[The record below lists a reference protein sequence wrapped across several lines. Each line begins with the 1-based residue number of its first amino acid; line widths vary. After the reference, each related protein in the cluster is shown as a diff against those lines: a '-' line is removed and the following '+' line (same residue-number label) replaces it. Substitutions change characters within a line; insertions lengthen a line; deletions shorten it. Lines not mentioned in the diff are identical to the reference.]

1 MKRRTPEETRNRINR
16 LSEALFGVP
25 DEVGEEEAEQ
35 ALREAGLDTEA
46 LQERVYQRLYAEA
59 QQYWMAQKDLP
70 PLLKKALDD
79 LRPLSAPPR
88 TEAELARQAKTSVER
103 IVEKSK
109 LLASALVPDAP
120 LTFAE
125 SYRNKQGMTEADRKS
140 IDAVQEQLKKKIER
154 LKGKDDK
161 GQ

>member
-1 MKRRTPEETRNRINR
+1 MKHRTPEEDRNRVNR
-16 LSEALFGVP
+16 LSEALIGAP
-25 DEVGEEEAEQ
+25 DEIGCEEAEQ
-35 ALREAGLDTEA
+35 ALCEAGLDTEM

-79 LRPLSAPPR
+79 LRPISKPPR
-88 TEAELARQAKTSVER
+88 SEAELARQAKKSVER
-103 IVEKSK
+103 VVERAK
-109 LLASALVPDAP
+109 LLASALVPEAP
-120 LTFAE
+120 LSFAE
-125 SYRNKQGMTEADRKS
+125 SYRNKKDLTETDRRS